1 MLQGGLDSG
10 FLVSL
15 PKSVILSEAKDLRRC
30 LRLNCDLRVL
40 TMTWVKTGR
49 AHGRRIDLSEVL
61 RFAQDDRAN
70 TVTEL
75 SE

>member
-1 MLQGGLDSG
+1 MFQGGLDSG

-40 TMTWVKTGR
+40 NHDMG
-49 AHGRRIDLSEVL
+49 
-61 RFAQDDRAN
+61 
-70 TVTEL
+70 
-75 SE
+75 